1 MGKKINKFTG
11 SGLRPEE
18 RSLPYGKKG
27 KFRNQMVWD
36 ITADQLEELMEIRGK
51 QMLDAVLMR
60 ERGLREAGI
69 TRRLSKKEISQTARN
84 AGGMVFVD
92 GVEGVTNDVGNTIQ
106 KLLDGG
112 DKWPT
117 IKLKVSKKD
126 KARAARTEIADAVVL
141 EWAQYLDKHQAWP
154 KGKSIDG
161 YEKWLRSNYE
171 THAAK
176 DAADFAKKYKYQV
189 DRGHA
194 AIGPNAKSMLSPQ
207 LRWGADANRTT
218 VQWYIT
224 QEGDTLESIS
234 KSQATAPK
242 LIEEMQK
249 STEGWTKKDMAALK
263 AGELEPGRR
272 IKLYQ
277 ITSNLDHVRALEDI
291 EAADIASTH
300 ARAFEEYLFEGKNE
314 YMSTKI
320 VDGKEVDVMRSVNTM
335 EGWTPEEMNAV
346 HHKIDYA
353 ASAEAAQM
361 KIRQEQAIRQYNLQ
375 VADTNK
381 VVGTKA
387 AMPGKLRNTEAL
399 LRTGAAMA
407 TGNYFGAAMG
417 AGQIAITRAL
427 STPSGQKAI
436 AGQIAQLAGR
446 RGAAT
451 AAKLIPGLDVAMS
464 TMEAFGYLTEG
475 KLDQAGIAAL
485 SGAIGW
491 IPLVGDGIA
500 AGLDLT
506 NTGLDI
512 ARLDW
517 DQLGDNAPEGTITEK
532 KAEVYATPTK
542 DARQNWYEKAVIPPN
557 IPAEK
562 ARGLGKITET
572 VTETLQDLSKI

>member
-1 MGKKINKFTG
+1 MGKGINKFTG
-11 SGLRPEE
+11 GGLRPEE

-36 ITADQLEELMEIRGK
+36 ITADQLEELMETRGNVMLQALRKQRQDLGRELSLMEIRK
-51 QMLDAVLMR
+51 
-60 ERGLREAGI
+60 
-69 TRRLSKKEISQTARN
+69 TARN
-84 AGGMVFVD
+84 AGGMVFIDGVD
-92 GVEGVTNDVGNTIQ
+92 GVTEDVGNTMK
-106 KLLDGG
+106 KLLEGG
-112 DKWPT
+112 DKWPK
-117 IKLKVSKKD
+117 IKTKIKKRD
-126 KARAARTEIADAVVL
+126 TARAARTEVADEAVL
-141 EWAQYLDKHQAWP
+141 EWARKLDLEQAWP

-161 YEKWLRSNYE
+161 YEKWLRTNYE
-171 THAAK
+171 TLGAKNAAE
-176 DAADFAKKYKYQV
+176 FAEKYGYQV
-189 DRGHA
+189 DIGHA
-194 AIGPNAKSMLSPQ
+194 AQGPNAKSMLSPQ
-207 LRWGADANRTT
+207 LRWGYDGNRTT
-218 VQWYIT
+218 AQWYT
-224 QEGDTLESIS
+224 VQEGDTLDSIS
-234 KSQATAPK
+234 DKQSTAPK
-242 LIEEMQK
+242 LIERMN
-249 STEGWTKKDMAALK
+249 EGSMSKKDFKKLK
-263 AGELEPGRR
+263 AGELEAGTR
-272 IKLYQ
+272 IKLFQ
-277 ITSNLDHVRALEDI
+277 ITDNTDHVRLAADI

-314 YMSTKI
+314 YKSTKM
-320 VDGKEVDVMRSVNTM
+320 VDGKEVEVMRSVNTM

-353 ASAEAAQM
+353 DSAESAQM

-375 VADTNK
+375 VAETNK

-387 AMPGKLRNTEAL
+387 AMPDVGKLRTTEQL

-407 TGNYFGAAMG
+407 TGNYFGAAISTSQLAM
-417 AGQIAITRAL
+417 TRAL
-427 STPSGQKAI
+427 NTASGQKAI
-436 AGQIAQLAGR
+436 AGQIAKLAGK

-485 SGAIGW
+485 SGMIGW

-532 KAEVYATPTK
+532 KPEIVAKPSQVERVEGYNRRLT
-542 DARQNWYEKAVIPPN
+542 RPN

-562 ARGLGKITET
+562 ARGFGQIID
-572 VTETLQDLSKI
+572 VVQDLSKAN

>member
-1 MGKKINKFTG
+1 MTNKRINATTG
-11 SGLRPEE
+11 AGLRPAE
-18 RSLPYGKKG
+18 RSLPYGTKG

-141 EWAQYLDKHQAWP
+141 EWAQHLDQNQAWP

-161 YEKWLRSNYE
+161 YEKWLRTNYE

-207 LRWGADANRTT
+207 LRWGADGNRTT

-249 STEGWTKKDMAALK
+249 STDGWTKKDMAALK

-272 IKLYQ
+272 IKLFQ
-277 ITSNLDHVRALEDI
+277 ITSNLEHVRALEDI

-314 YMSTKI
+314 YMSTKM

-346 HHKIDYA
+346 HHKIEYA
-353 ASAEAAQM
+353 ASAESAQM

-375 VADTNK
+375 VAETNK
-381 VVGTKA
+381 VTGVKA
-387 AMPGKLRNTEAL
+387 AMPDVGKLRSTEQL

-407 TGNYFGAAMG
+407 TGNYFGAAISTSQLAM
-417 AGQIAITRAL
+417 TRAL
-427 STPSGQKAI
+427 NTASGQKAI
-436 AGQIAQLAGR
+436 AGQIAKLAGK

-475 KLDQAGIAAL
+475 KLDQAAIATL
-485 SGAIGW
+485 SGMIGW

-532 KAEVYATPTK
+532 KPELYAEPSK
-542 DARQNWYEKAVIPPN
+542 DARQNWVEKALNRPN
-557 IPAEK
+557 ISAEK
-562 ARGLGKITET
+562 ARGLGQI
-572 VTETLQDLSKI
+572 TETLQDLSKI